1 LESRS
6 NNAPP
11 SVVFGLIQELECRF
25 EALYIMNATWVI
37 YPFFG
42 CNLKLISKYFN
53 TTFDFESTL
62 LLWETYWLETSFHLA
77 LA

>member
-25 EALYIMNATWVI
+25 EALSIMNAIWVI
-37 YPFFG
+37 YTLFWVQLKVDFKIFSTNFG
-42 CNLKLISKYFN
+42 
-53 TTFDFESTL
+53 FESTL